1 MSAREHERA
10 AARNAHLASQEQERD
25 EEQNQQQNG
34 EEEQKEEEEKGQQQ
48 QQPVPKFSRYRSLR
62 GRSAPLAPKT
72 VQPSLPINGSH
83 HSPEG
88 TGAQQNQNHVEATT
102 ENSIAR
108 SMSRYRRRRNSVTT
122 GNDVT
127 PKITKVA
134 EPPHIGP
141 AVPQLPSTLKS
152 SGQHHANFAHK
163 EKDEPPAASRGS
175 SSSSKRHH
183 PPGPVG
189 ASNNLENQRMADYQ
203 TRPATANDPAQPRT
217 MAERSDRDRHFWEQ
231 QDAVKHIR
239 EAARQEA
246 ETDRILAEQKMRDLE
261 RLQLQLASGH
271 QPAARAKPR
280 SPVIE
285 KFVML
290 TRGRKSKD
298 GLSPGRSPTSSSA
311 GSVDYIH
318 STMDLP
324 EVPKIPTGIEVG
336 GKGIVPQ
343 TDAPISAVNAGDR
356 VSDADTGIGPNVY

>member
-1 MSAREHERA
+1 
-10 AARNAHLASQEQERD
+10 
-25 EEQNQQQNG
+25 
-34 EEEQKEEEEKGQQQ
+34 
-48 QQPVPKFSRYRSLR
+48 
-62 GRSAPLAPKT
+62 
-72 VQPSLPINGSH
+72 
-83 HSPEG
+83 
-88 TGAQQNQNHVEATT
+88 
-102 ENSIAR
+102 
-108 SMSRYRRRRNSVTT
+108 
-122 GNDVT
+122 
-127 PKITKVA
+127 
-134 EPPHIGP
+134 
-141 AVPQLPSTLKS
+141 
-152 SGQHHANFAHK
+152 
-163 EKDEPPAASRGS
+163 
-175 SSSSKRHH
+175 
-183 PPGPVG
+183 
-189 ASNNLENQRMADYQ
+189 MADYQ

-217 MAERSDRDRHFWEQ
+217 MAERSDRDRQFWEQ

-261 RLQLQLASGH
+261 RLQLQLANGRE
-271 QPAARAKPR
+271 PAGRTKPR

-343 TDAPISAVNAGDR
+343 TDAPMSAVNAGDR
-356 VSDADTGIGPNVY
+356 VSVDIHARARPNALLTRPGRDRSLQATHIRPPHHPGNHA